1 MQKKLSPEER
11 ANIVAEKRQVKA
23 EVRAQTIQQ
32 VKKQRELAASRKKM
46 HSEIV
51 TAIKG
56 DKNNQAQYAKEEKTF
71 KRDDKKAVAARVAEV
86 KTWYE
91 SQDKTDK
98 DVVRTYKWKM
108 QEAKRPNYDF
118 SGIIKFEN
126 ISYAYGVGTPFEHRA
141 LDGVNGLEI
150 QPGKITAVIGMTGSG
165 KSTLIQLTNG
175 LILPSTGRTL
185 VGNYQLYAGMKKI
198 HEVKPLRKEIG
209 LVFQFPEYQLFQDTI
224 EKDISFG
231 PINLGRNKSDVVKE
245 VPGLLKLVDLPE
257 DYLKRSPFDLSG
269 GQKRRVA
276 IAGIIATD
284 GNTLV
289 LDEPTGGLDPQGEED
304 FMNIFNH
311 LNKDKG
317 KRIIIVTH
325 NMDHVL
331 KIADEVI
338 VMHEGRV
345 IATGSPFEV
354 FSNQKL
360 LEKIKI
366 EPPKVYKLAF
376 KLKEQG
382 LDVTKKEFRTIED
395 FAKAIKETRK

>member
-1 MQKKLSPEER
+1 
-11 ANIVAEKRQVKA
+11 
-23 EVRAQTIQQ
+23 
-32 VKKQRELAASRKKM
+32 
-46 HSEIV
+46 
-51 TAIKG
+51 
-56 DKNNQAQYAKEEKTF
+56 
-71 KRDDKKAVAARVAEV
+71 
-86 KTWYE
+86 
-91 SQDKTDK
+91 
-98 DVVRTYKWKM
+98 
-108 QEAKRPNYDF
+108 
-118 SGIIKFEN
+118 
-126 ISYAYGVGTPFEHRA
+126 
-141 LDGVNGLEI
+141 
-150 QPGKITAVIGMTGSG
+150 
-165 KSTLIQLTNG
+165 
-175 LILPSTGRTL
+175 
-185 VGNYQLYAGMKKI
+185 MK
-198 HEVKPLRKEIG
+198 
-209 LVFQFPEYQLFQDTI
+209 
-224 EKDISFG
+224 
-231 PINLGRNKSDVVKE
+231 
-245 VPGLLKLVDLPE
+245 
-257 DYLKRSPFDLSG
+257 
-269 GQKRRVA
+269 
-276 IAGIIATD
+276 
-284 GNTLV
+284 
-289 LDEPTGGLDPQGEED
+289 PTGGLDPQGEED